1 MFSYSFKIRRIN
13 TASKLKAFVTIIIDD
28 VLEVDGFKVIDGAKG
43 LFVSAPSHKGTVN
56 EDGQQVEKWF
66 DDVRFVGENGMDVG
80 DEIKRAIIEQFNSD
94 SYSSNRSSAA
104 AAHTNNSSSGSAPS
118 SSRPSNS
125 RKPLW

>member
-1 MFSYSFKIRRIN
+1 MFSYSFKIRPIN
-13 TASKLKAFVTIIIDD
+13 KASKLKAFVTIVIDD
-28 VLEVDGFKVIDGAKG
+28 VMEVDGFKIIDGSKG

-66 DDVRFVGENGMDVG
+66 DDVRFVGDNAMDIA
-80 DEIKRAIIEQFNSD
+80 DEIKRAIIEQYNSN
-94 SYSSNRSSAA
+94 SYTSNRATAA
-104 AAHTNNSSSGSAPS
+104 SAHTSNSNSAPA

>member
-1 MFSYSFKIRRIN
+1 MKMFSYSFKIRPIN
-13 TASKLKAFVTIIIDD
+13 KASKLKAFVTIVIDD
-28 VLEVDGFKVIDGAKG
+28 VLEVDGFKIIDGSKG

-66 DDVRFVGENGMDVG
+66 DDVRFVGDNAMDIA
-80 DEIKRAIIEQFNSD
+80 DEIKRAIIEQYNSN
-94 SYSSNRSSAA
+94 SYTSNRATAA
-104 AAHTNNSSSGSAPS
+104 SAHTSNSNSTPA

>member
-1 MFSYSFKIRRIN
+1 MFSYSFKIRPIN
-13 TASKLKAFVTIIIDD
+13 KASKLKAFVTIVIDD
-28 VLEVDGFKVIDGAKG
+28 VLEVDGFKIIDGSKG

-66 DDVRFVGENGMDVG
+66 DDVRFVGDNAMDIA
-80 DEIKRAIIEQFNSD
+80 DEIKRAIIEQYNSN
-94 SYSSNRSSAA
+94 SYTSNRATAA
-104 AAHTNNSSSGSAPS
+104 SAHTSNSNSAPS

>member
-13 TASKLKAFVTIIIDD
+13 TASKLKAFVTIVIDD

-66 DDVRFVGENGMDVG
+66 DDVRFVGENGMDIA
-80 DEIKRAIIEQFNSD
+80 DEIKRSIIDQFNAD
-94 SYSSNRSSAA
+94 SYSSNRSTAA
-104 AAHTNNSSSGSAPS
+104 AAHSNNIDSNSGSSAN
-118 SSRPSNS
+118 RPSNS

>member
-13 TASKLKAFVTIIIDD
+13 TNSKLKAFVTIVIDD
-28 VLEVDGFKVIDGAKG
+28 VLEVDGFKIIDGSKG
-43 LFVSAPSHKGTVN
+43 LFVSPPSHKGTVN

-66 DDVRFVGENGMDVG
+66 DDVRFVGENAMDIG

-94 SYSSNRSSAA
+94 SYSSNRGTAA
-104 AAHTNNSSSGSAPS
+104 AAHSNNSSSNPAPS
-118 SSRPSNS
+118 SNRPSNS

>member
-13 TASKLKAFVTIIIDD
+13 SASKLKAFVTIIIDD
-28 VLEVDGFKVIDGAKG
+28 VMEVDGFKIIDGSKG
-43 LFVSAPSHKGTVN
+43 LFVSPPSHKGTVN

-66 DDVRFVGENGMDVG
+66 DDVRFVGESGMDVG
-80 DEIKRAIIEQFNSD
+80 DEIKRAIIEQFNND
-94 SYSSNRSSAA
+94 SYSSNRSNAA
-104 AAHTNNSSSGSAPS
+104 AAHTSTPAAQS

>member
-1 MFSYSFKIRRIN
+1 MFSYSFKIRPIN
-13 TASKLKAFVTIIIDD
+13 KASKLKAFVTIVIDD
-28 VLEVDGFKVIDGAKG
+28 VLEVDGFKIIDGSKG

-66 DDVRFVGENGMDVG
+66 DDVRFVGDNAMDIA
-80 DEIKRAIIEQFNSD
+80 DEIKRAIIDQYNSN
-94 SYSSNRSSAA
+94 SYTSNRATAA
-104 AAHTNNSSSGSAPS
+104 SAHTSNSNSAPA

>member
-1 MFSYSFKIRRIN
+1 MFSYSFKIRPIN
-13 TASKLKAFVTIIIDD
+13 KASKLKAFVTIVIDD
-28 VLEVDGFKVIDGAKG
+28 VLEVDGFKIIDGSKG

-66 DDVRFVGENGMDVG
+66 DDVRFVGDNAMDIA
-80 DEIKRAIIEQFNSD
+80 DEIKRAIIEQYNSN
-94 SYSSNRSSAA
+94 SYTSNRATAA
-104 AAHTNNSSSGSAPS
+104 SAHTSNSNSAPA

>member
-1 MFSYSFKIRRIN
+1 MFSYSFKIRPIN
-13 TASKLKAFVTIIIDD
+13 KASKLKAFVTIVIDD
-28 VLEVDGFKVIDGAKG
+28 VLEVDGFKIIDGSKG

-66 DDVRFVGENGMDVG
+66 DDVRFVGDNAIDIA
-80 DEIKRAIIEQFNSD
+80 DEIKRAIIDQYNSN
-94 SYSSNRSSAA
+94 SYTSNRATAA
-104 AAHTNNSSSGSAPS
+104 SAHTSNSNSAPA

>member
-13 TASKLKAFVTIIIDD
+13 TASKLKAFVTIVIDD

-66 DDVRFVGENGMDVG
+66 DDVRFVGENGMDIA
-80 DEIKRAIIEQFNSD
+80 DEIKRSIIDQFNTD
-94 SYSSNRSSAA
+94 SYSSNRSTAA
-104 AAHTNNSSSGSAPS
+104 AAHSNNIDSNSGSS
-118 SSRPSNS
+118 VNRPSNS

>member
-13 TASKLKAFVTIIIDD
+13 TNSKLKAFVTIVIDD
-28 VLEVDGFKVIDGAKG
+28 VLEVDGFKIIDGSKG

-66 DDVRFVGENGMDVG
+66 DDVRFVGENAMDIG

-94 SYSSNRSSAA
+94 SYSSNRGTAA
-104 AAHTNNSSSGSAPS
+104 AAHSSNSSSKPAPS
-118 SSRPSNS
+118 SNRPSNS